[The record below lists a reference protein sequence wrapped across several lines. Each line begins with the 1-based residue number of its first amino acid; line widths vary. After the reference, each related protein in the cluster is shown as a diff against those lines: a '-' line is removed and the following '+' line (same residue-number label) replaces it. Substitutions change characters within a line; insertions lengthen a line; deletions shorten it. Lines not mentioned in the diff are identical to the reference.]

1 MSILRSKKKILI
13 TAAICLFLAVAILLA
28 VVWLTPPKNGYDD
41 ENYKAFTMGDADT
54 GFLRLYVPRDLELK
68 KGSSGAGR
76 TSIFGPVTG
85 PKNIYVT
92 VEQATPAHLS
102 TVERDGNLDVFATEL
117 MHRLGLSG
125 ECELQELGD
134 FLFFERVGTKVY
146 DRYSDNPKTY
156 MGYDLIVVYRAN
168 GQQGYM
174 EFSCHADDKDTY
186 REVFFDLVRS
196 MEFL

>member
-13 TAAICLFLAVAILLA
+13 AAAVCLLA
-28 VVWLTPPKNGYDD
+28 ALTVLAAVWIDRALYNKKYET
-41 ENYKAFTMGDADT
+41 FTMGNDST
-54 GFLRLYVPRDLELK
+54 GFLRIHAPRELEL
-68 KGSSGAGR
+68 SRRSISEER
-76 TSIFGPVTG
+76 TLLRNPVNGT
-85 PKNIYVT
+85 KNMRIT

-102 TVERDGNLDVFATEL
+102 TVERDGNLDVYATEL
-117 MHRLGLSG
+117 MHRLGLSE

-146 DRYSDNPKTY
+146 DRYSDDPKTY
-156 MGYDLIVVYRAN
+156 MGYDLIVVYRAK
-168 GQQGYM
+168 GQQGYI
-174 EFSCHADDKDTY
+174 EFNCHADDKDTY

>member
-13 TAAICLFLAVAILLA
+13 AAAVCLLA
-28 VVWLTPPKNGYDD
+28 ALTVLATVWIGRALYNKNYETFTIGDD
-41 ENYKAFTMGDADT
+41 ST
-54 GFLRLYVPRDLELK
+54 GFLRIHAPRELEL
-68 KGSSGAGR
+68 SRRSHSGER
-76 TSIFGPVTG
+76 TLLLNPVSGT
-85 PKNIYVT
+85 KNMRIAIV
-92 VEQATPAHLS
+92 QATPSHLS
-102 TVERDGNLDVFATEL
+102 TVERDGNLDVYATEL
-117 MHRLGLSG
+117 MHRLGLSE
-125 ECELQELGD
+125 ECELQEFGD

-156 MGYDLIVVYRAN
+156 MGYDLIVVYRAD